1 MIYSVISFPQ
11 FLGDIKSDS
20 LITHLSMTGN
30 KGETRN
36 IKGEFNP
43 SRYSISFGDGKKITH
58 VCC

>member
-30 KGETRN
+30 KGET
-36 IKGEFNP
+36 
-43 SRYSISFGDGKKITH
+43 H
-58 VCC
+58 VI